1 MRLTESNLLF
11 LARFAKLPEGKE
23 FLELLRAK
31 LDETSQKL
39 RTADGPEL
47 HRQQGRAQE
56 LDDWIEALTDS
67 QRKLNTAQSV
77 RHGPR
82 RVVNSDGFAA

>member
-23 FLELLRAK
+23 FLELMRAK
-31 LDETSQKL
+31 LDETDAKL
-39 RTADGPEL
+39 RITDGPEL

-56 LDDWIEALTDS
+56 LDDWIAALTES
-67 QRKLNTAQSV
+67 QRKLTMAQSAH
-77 RHGPR
+77 RPR
-82 RVVNSDGFAA
+82 SVVNTNGFAP